1 MQFFAVATLFLA
13 TAFAAPS
20 VDSNG
25 NGVARRQAA
34 SDFCPPGLLY
44 TNPQCCDIDVL
55 GVADLD
61 CVVPPRGP
69 SNCKTFNGICASIG
83 KEPKCCAVPILGQAL
98 LCTDPVGARK

>member
-1 MQFFAVATLFLA
+1 MQFFAAATLLLA

-34 SDFCPPGLLY
+34 PNFCPPGLLY
-44 TNPQCCDIDVL
+44 SSPQCCDVDIL

-61 CVVPPRGP
+61 CVV
-69 SNCKTFNGICASIG
+69 
-83 KEPKCCAVPILGQAL
+83 
-98 LCTDPVGARK
+98 RK